1 MSTIGQLR
9 IWLGTKVNAVRKD
22 CCYLFYSIFIR
33 FFISTNT
40 NLHFGTTDDIETVG
54 GYNEAELEDMMN
66 EDNNDDNWLCFFC
79 FVKTD
84 KSNSH
89 LLNIL
94 SKPLVFCMPIL
105 HSESL
110 VILKKVDN
118 FKSLRIDFGAKNEDL
133 TPFSEWNFSF
143 LF

>member
-22 CCYLFYSIFIR
+22 CCYLFYSIFIHI
-33 FFISTNT
+33 FISTNT
-40 NLHFGTTDDIETVG
+40 YLHFGATDDIETVG

-66 EDNNDDNWLCFFC
+66 EDNNDGNWLCFFC

-94 SKPLVFCMPIL
+94 SKTSCIL
-105 HSESL
+105 HVCLSCIVRVRSFWKKSGQIQESQDL
-110 VILKKVDN
+110 FRSKKSGFN
-118 FKSLRIDFGAKNEDL
+118 
-133 TPFSEWNFSF
+133 